1 MNFHCFCSFKN
12 EKKCSQLI
20 ANALGADNTYT
31 AAQVS
36 RKLRQLGL
44 LAPQAK
50 RSSTAAKHSVDNET
64 IGIEGQSEDETLQA
78 IKER

>member
-1 MNFHCFCSFKN
+1 
-12 EKKCSQLI
+12 LI

-50 RSSTAAKHSVDNET
+50 RPYTAAKHSGRQET
-64 IGIEGQSEDETLQA
+64 IEREDLSDEETLQA
-78 IKER
+78 IKKRLVCYI